1 MPENTNSTG
10 SPREEAERLVAAALA
25 AASVAARGIVRN
37 ASPLAGVAATAE
49 RLLAGGTGGHV
60 ATGSP
65 ECCVCPVCRAI
76 AAVRDPSPELALKLA
91 VGASDLASG
100 LTGALRSVGDLVS
113 GAPAAPRAGR
123 PGPNAGPHDPRP
135 RTTPDPDSV
144 WRTATA
150 RQPGRPASRTPD
162 EHPAEPDD
170 PRYNDDPRHTMVPD
184 DPWHAAVS
192 DDPWHAATT
201 APVPP
206 AGPPVTEDEPA
217 PPDRV

>member
-25 AASVAARGIVRN
+25 AASVAARGIARN
-37 ASPLAGVAATAE
+37 ASPLAGVAGAAE

-100 LTGALRSVGDLVS
+100 LTGALRSVSDLVS

-123 PGPNAGPHDPRP
+123 PAPNAGPHDSRR

-150 RQPGRPASRTPD
+150 RQPGRPAGQIPD
-162 EHPAEPDD
+162 EHPAEPDG
-170 PRYNDDPRHTMVPD
+170 PRHNDDPRHTVVPD
-184 DPWHAAVS
+184 DPWHSAVP

-206 AGPPVTEDEPA
+206 AGPPVPEDEPA
-217 PPDRV
+217 PPEHV